1 MNGAL
6 FNFIGNMAGITTPII
21 IGYLVEKTGSF
32 NDVLIFVSL
41 TALCAIV
48 SYGPIVGEIKR
59 LDLTIALLKAVGMRE
74 SIGRGMKNTSRVLFS
89 SSHFNRT
96 RRSGLMPSGQEIS
109 RVTRS
114 SKHSQVFSARLG
126 CGADSAVRSV
136 AEIIAGAGFDWI
148 VIDGEH
154 APNDIPS
161 LLAQLQ
167 AMRGGTAEPVFRV
180 PWNDPVI
187 IKRALD
193 VGARSLLV
201 PFVQNAEEARK
212 AVAAARYP
220 PLGIR
225 GVAVGPR
232 ANDYGRIQ
240 GYHANA
246 HLDTCVLVQLESKA
260 ALKEIEAIA
269 AVEGVDGLFI
279 GPSDLAADFGQLGNP
294 SHPEVQAAIKDAAE
308 RIRAAG
314 KSAGTLSGN
323 VDAVERLISLGF
335 NFTAVGS
342 DVGLLARAAE
352 SVAARFRSR

>member
-1 MNGAL
+1 MSDWPGSLPRNAFKQAL
-6 FNFIGNMAGITTPII
+6 SSFQRQIG
-21 IGYLVEKTGSF
+21 LW
-32 NDVLIFVSL
+32 
-41 TALCAIV
+41 
-48 SYGPIVGEIKR
+48 
-59 LDLTIALLKAVGMRE
+59 
-74 SIGRGMKNTSRVLFS
+74 
-89 SSHFNRT
+89 
-96 RRSGLMPSGQEIS
+96 SGLCNSIS
-109 RVTRS
+109 
-114 SKHSQVFSARLG
+114 
-126 CGADSAVRSV
+126 

-212 AVAAARYP
+212 AVSAARYP

-225 GVAVGPR
+225 GIAVGPR

-246 HLDTCVLVQLESKA
+246 HLDTCVVVQLESKA

-279 GPSDLAADFGQLGNP
+279 GPSDLAGDFGQLGSP
-294 SHPEVQAAIKDAAE
+294 SHPDVQAAIKDAAE

-323 VDAVERLISLGF
+323 ADAVERLISLGF

-352 SVAARFRSR
+352 SVASRFRSR